1 MPYFRKGDCITVGNE
16 RIVVE
21 KFLSSGMQA
30 DVYHVV
36 NFDRKK
42 STWSSNIYMEITAV
56 IKIVL
61 QKSETSQ
68 YAFCSS
74 CTSDLAA
81 GVSAFDEK
89 TDSFVYL
96 MEEVPE
102 EYEPIAL
109 IMKHQNRLTAEQK
122 IQVCIQMAEVFSSLG
137 SNGFIYSDI
146 SGTNI
151 RYGIDSNGRTDVRVI
166 DCDNVS
172 LRGES
177 LGVAGSGLFRSPE
190 VLLGYSAPTEFSD
203 AYALTVAV
211 FRILTGSHPLDG
223 IYTHRQPLTPELVQE
238 YFGKTPE
245 YIFSE
250 GTKMVQRKNI
260 TENVLNI
267 FHRSSSCIFNVVF
280 SKESLHHP
288 EKTPYRTDAAHNSA
302 AILLIVDM
310 KIKKRKPEE
319 VNHMYRKEKCI
330 SK

>member
-1 MPYFRKGDCITVGNE
+1 MSYFERGDCLTVGGD
-16 RIVVE
+16 RIVIDE
-21 KFLSSGMQA
+21 FLSSGMQA
-30 DVYHVV
+30 DVYRVIDV
-36 NFDRKK
+36 DRGKHGK
-42 STWSSNIYMEITAV
+42 HMV
-56 IKIVL
+56 IKHLYGDYCNNKKLFFNKVKIL
-61 QKSETSQ
+61 STHPAPHARLIWPQ
-68 YAFCSS
+68 
-74 CTSDLAA
+74 

-122 IQVCIQMAEVFSSLG
+122 IQICIQMAEVFSSLG

-177 LGVAGSGLFRSPE
+177 LGVAGSGLFRAPE
-190 VLLGYSAPTEFSD
+190 VMLGCSAPTEFSD

-211 FRILTGSHPLDG
+211 FRILIGSHPLDG

-250 GTKMVQRKNI
+250 GTKNGP
-260 TENVLNI
+260 TEEYYRERFEHLPPQLQLY
-267 FHRSSSCIFNVVF
+267 FNVMF

-288 EKTPYRTDAAHNSA
+288 EKRPTAQMLLT
-302 AILLIVDM
+302 ILQ
-310 KIKKRKPEE
+310 RF
-319 VNHMYRKEKCI
+319 C
-330 SK
+330 